1 MTIGRL
7 GCLFGGCCAGLLFL
21 AGLSAYTFGCQLL
34 SPLRGIPRRT
44 VHGRTVTMVVT
55 GLIVAGA
62 ALVLLL
68 T

>member
-1 MTIGRL
+1 MTNGRL

-55 GLIVAGA
+55 GLVLIGSIAG
-62 ALVLLL
+62 VLLG
-68 T
+68 